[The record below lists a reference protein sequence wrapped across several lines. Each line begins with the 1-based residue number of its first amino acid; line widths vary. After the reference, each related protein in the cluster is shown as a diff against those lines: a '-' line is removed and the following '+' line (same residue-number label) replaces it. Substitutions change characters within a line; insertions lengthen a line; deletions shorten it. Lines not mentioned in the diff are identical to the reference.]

1 MRHVAGNPAED
12 VGVARKRVGDL
23 PQMER
28 EALPA
33 QEGHARRI
41 AVLPGEIDPEE
52 PHASG
57 TAMLSASTVT
67 ADPPT
72 RTRATAPS
80 CTLRSTR
87 DLSGRPMPSPSSAV
101 QAARVPSAWR
111 TPASRSQ
118 IPIEEWTEP
127 VT

>member
-1 MRHVAGNPAED
+1 MRRVAGNPAED

-23 PQMER
+23 AQMER
-28 EALPA
+28 ESLPA

-57 TAMLSASTVT
+57 TAMLPASTVT
-67 ADPPT
+67 AEPPT

-80 CTLRSTR
+80 CTWSSTR
-87 DLSGRPMPSPSSAV
+87 NLPGRPMPSPCS
-101 QAARVPSAWR
+101 
-111 TPASRSQ
+111 
-118 IPIEEWTEP
+118 
-127 VT
+127 

>member
-41 AVLPGEIDPEE
+41 AVLPGEIDAEE

-57 TAMLSASTVT
+57 TAMLPASTVT
-67 ADPPT
+67 AEPPT
-72 RTRATAPS
+72 RTRAITPS
-80 CTLRSTR
+80 CTWSST
-87 DLSGRPMPSPSSAV
+87 LSLPGRPMASPCSAV
-101 QAARVPSAWR
+101 KDASVPSAWR
-111 TPASRSQ
+111 TPASKSQ
-118 IPIEEWTEP
+118 APSEEW
-127 VT
+127 